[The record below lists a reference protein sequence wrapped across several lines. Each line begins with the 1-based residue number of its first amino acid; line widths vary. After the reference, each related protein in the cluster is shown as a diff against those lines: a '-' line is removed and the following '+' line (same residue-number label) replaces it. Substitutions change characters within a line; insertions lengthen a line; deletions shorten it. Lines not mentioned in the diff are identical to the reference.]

1 MTEAPINALI
11 ARLTTADLVC
21 TDCGV
26 KYGKYSA
33 GRSPMRAGF
42 CQVCGGNKQLFEV
55 RDFGYLKPGIE
66 ALQKKDTI
74 RDQSKQV
81 AEYLSTFEDNDDPAV
96 YDFGHIRL
104 MLTDEEVGYLNHCLD
119 VISDA
124 GVDEEDSNVYAM
136 LETKIGE
143 LYADYCVDYSL
154 SPVTAAYYKKYGT
167 YGLSPDEEEHYKK
180 FKENYD
186 MLLELG
192 FITEGDNA

>member
-1 MTEAPINALI
+1 MTAETNALI

-21 TDCGV
+21 TDCGIR
-26 KYGKYSA
+26 YGKYSA
-33 GRSPMRAGF
+33 GCSSMRTGT

-55 RDFGYLKPGIE
+55 RNFGYLEPGIE

-74 RDQSKQV
+74 KAQSKQV
-81 AEYLSTFEDNDDPAV
+81 AEYLSTFEDNDDPAS
-96 YDFGHIRL
+96 YDFGEIRL
-104 MLTDEEVGYLNHCLD
+104 MLTSEEVGYLNQCLD

-124 GVDEEDSNVYAM
+124 GVDDEDSNVFAM
-136 LETKIGE
+136 LETKITE

-167 YGLSPDEEEHYKK
+167 YGLSPDEEEHYQK

-186 MLLELG
+186 LLLELG
-192 FITEGDNA
+192 FVTEGDNA